1 MKQIDIVCIVD
12 DDPIHVFTTKRALQ
26 LENVCKSI
34 MVFKDGKEAF
44 DRLRAIHTSSDLL
57 PDVILLDLN
66 MPIWDGWDFL
76 DEFTKIQTPKQIKIY
91 ITSSSES
98 PEDLAKAKTYEAVS
112 SFIVKPLTVEKLK
125 SELSKADE

>member
-1 MKQIDIVCIVD
+1 MRKIDIVCIVD

-26 LENVCKSI
+26 LENICNSV

-44 DRLRAIHTSSDLL
+44 DRLKAIHTASELL

-76 DEFTKIQTPKQIKIY
+76 DEFTKIHTHKKIVIY
-91 ITSSSES
+91 ITSSSDN
-98 PEDLAKAKTYEAVS
+98 PDDLAKAKTYEAVS
-112 SFIVKPLTVEKLK
+112 SFIVKPLTIDKLK
-125 SELSKADE
+125 QELSKIE